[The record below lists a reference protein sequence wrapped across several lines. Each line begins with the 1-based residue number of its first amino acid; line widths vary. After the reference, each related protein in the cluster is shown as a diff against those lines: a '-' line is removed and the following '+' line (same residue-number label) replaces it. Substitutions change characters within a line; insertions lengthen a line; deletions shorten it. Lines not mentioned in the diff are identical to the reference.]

1 MDEPLMRPTPGIT
14 APKLSAEPLATEGE
28 ATPGDDDYVPYD
40 DPEWQDDTPPAFEPT
55 LPDELFW

>member
-1 MDEPLMRPTPGIT
+1 MRPTPGIT